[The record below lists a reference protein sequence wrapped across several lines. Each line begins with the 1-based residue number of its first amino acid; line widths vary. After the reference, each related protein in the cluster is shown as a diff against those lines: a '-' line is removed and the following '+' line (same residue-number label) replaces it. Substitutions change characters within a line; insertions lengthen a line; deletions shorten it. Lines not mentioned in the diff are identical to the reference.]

1 MAIDAHTFRD
11 FAQEKKRERRDETM
25 GHAAC
30 LPLAHRKPDRADETG
45 GLTVALT
52 SAAKVRL
59 PLRNALGMKRVLRR
73 SVNWSGK
80 RDLNPRPS
88 PWQF

>member
-30 LPLAHRKPDRADETG
+30 LPLTHRPHTG
-45 GLTVALT
+45 NLTGQMKLVA
-52 SAAKVRL
+52 
-59 PLRNALGMKRVLRR
+59 
-73 SVNWSGK
+73 
-80 RDLNPRPS
+80 
-88 PWQF
+88 